1 MKNYTWEY
9 IQKYPKQTKR
19 LLGIDY
25 QQLEQLMAL
34 GKLIHRKNQ
43 SEIEKTKI
51 RINQPGSGT
60 PPKLSA
66 MGTNCSNVGLF
77 KTSSKLSNLRTNVS
91 SE

>member
-34 GKLIHRKNQ
+34 GKFLHHKNK
-43 SEIEKTKI
+43 SEIEKIKI

-66 MGTNCSNVGLF
+66 MGTNCFNVGLF
-77 KTSSKLSNLRTNVS
+77 KASSKLSNLRTDVS
-91 SE
+91 YK

>member
-1 MKNYTWEY
+1 M
-9 IQKYPKQTKR
+9 
-19 LLGIDY
+19 
-25 QQLEQLMAL
+25 MAL
-34 GKLIHRKNQ
+34 GKFIHQKNK

-51 RINQPGSGT
+51 RINQPGSRT

-77 KTSSKLSNLRTNVS
+77 KTSSQLSNLRTNVL